1 MSELKGVSAAP
12 TPRSAGGDAHLLR
25 SSGRLARLSV
35 VLLVVA
41 AVAGFL
47 LFVLRSPPGNV
58 TINLVVRDGV
68 LRRVGADCSGSG
80 PLLYIHRG
88 ASYRIADEANGRILI
103 SGTLPGGIAVGA
115 LNVSF
120 RVPRVPTVCRFR
132 LRLRLLERDRYS
144 LVLGRGRPIRF
155 GRSQIDSRTSSVT
168 LGIP

>member
-25 SSGRLARLSV
+25 RSRLARLSV
-35 VLLVVA
+35 VLLVAA

-47 LFVLRSPPGNV
+47 LFALRSPRGKV

-68 LRRVGADCSGSG
+68 LRRLGADCSGSG

-88 ASYRIADEANGRILI
+88 APYRIADEANGRILI
-103 SGTLPGGIAVGA
+103 SGTLPGGAAVGA
-115 LNVSF
+115 LNVTF

-132 LRLRLLERDRYS
+132 LRVRLLERDRYA
-144 LVLGRGRPIRF
+144 LVLARGKPIWF